1 MVGKLKNNGFFKD
14 EDGATLVTVLF
25 LIIILTTLGITI
37 TQVSL
42 NQYRNSI
49 RTEKELAAQYI
60 AKSGA
65 NIVASAIENSLIKS
79 EDLDKKSSSPT
90 PLSIGHFQVDVKD
103 EGNKIIINSLGIVDN
118 FTSRIQL
125 ELSKIKDYFPYFD
138 YAAFATGHIRMT
150 GSPYV
155 KGNVGT
161 NQSSAGSIDFSGGN
175 PRFEGDIFIGPD
187 GDSETTVSKPDW
199 YKLESDIHNLPEEL
213 EFPLPP
219 YPDFPDNLPYYPGTY
234 TAGWNPSPPHY
245 LYSSGWFDKIVVQSE
260 LIINIY
266 DEDFIIRANEFVVS
280 GAGKVTINKYGS
292 GKLIL
297 YISDK
302 FDLSGSGKVNE
313 NGNPEDVYLYYSG
326 NHTLNPS
333 GSTKFVSNVYV
344 EKADIEISGS
354 GGITGNIISGGNNVI
369 ISGDAS
375 AIVRALY
382 APNAVIKYTGSGKT
396 RGAVIGKDIEMSGG
410 TSIIYDESVKHINP
424 EDLGFE
430 TEKGYRRIWR

>member
-1 MVGKLKNNGFFKD
+1 M
-14 EDGATLVTVLF
+14 
-25 LIIILTTLGITI
+25 
-37 TQVSL
+37 
-42 NQYRNSI
+42 
-49 RTEKELAAQYI
+49 
-60 AKSGA
+60 
-65 NIVASAIENSLIKS
+65 
-79 EDLDKKSSSPT
+79 
-90 PLSIGHFQVDVKD
+90 
-103 EGNKIIINSLGIVDN
+103 
-118 FTSRIQL
+118 
-125 ELSKIKDYFPYFD
+125 
-138 YAAFATGHIRMT
+138 
-150 GSPYV
+150 
-155 KGNVGT
+155 
-161 NQSSAGSIDFSGGN
+161 
-175 PRFEGDIFIGPD
+175 
-187 GDSETTVSKPDW
+187 
-199 YKLESDIHNLPEEL
+199 
-213 EFPLPP
+213 
-219 YPDFPDNLPYYPGTY
+219 
-234 TAGWNPSPPHY
+234 
-245 LYSSGWFDKIVVQSE
+245 
-260 LIINIY
+260 IINIY